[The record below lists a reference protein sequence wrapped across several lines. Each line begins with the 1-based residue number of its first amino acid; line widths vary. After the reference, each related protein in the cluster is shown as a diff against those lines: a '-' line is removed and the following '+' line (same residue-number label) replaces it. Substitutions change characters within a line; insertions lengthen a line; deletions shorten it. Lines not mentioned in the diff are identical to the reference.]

1 MKVFVTGGTGAIGGH
16 VIPTLIGA
24 GHEVSALARSTEKA
38 AVLTRQGAKPV
49 SVSIF
54 DTKALTKA
62 FAGHDVVVNL
72 ASSIPPMTKFLYAS
86 AWKDN
91 DRIRTL
97 GSAAVVD
104 AALAAGVGRVIQESV
119 SMLYRD
125 RGPRWV
131 DEDAPVDDYPMTKG
145 NLAAEASAKRFTSA
159 GGAGI
164 VVRLGWFYG
173 PGAAHSE
180 QILAQ
185 ARRRVGLVMG
195 APGGYVS
202 SIHMTDAGTAVA
214 AALTAPAGIYNVVD
228 DEPLTKREFADALAR
243 AAGKRAWV
251 RGPGRVA
258 LVLGDRVTSLTRS
271 LRVSNRRFRDATG
284 WRPAYP
290 SAREGWIATAK
301 AV

>member
-16 VIPTLIGA
+16 VIPTLIAA
-24 GHEVSALARSTEKA
+24 GHEVSALARSPEKA
-38 AVLTRQGAKPV
+38 AVLTGQGAKPV

-62 FAGHDVVVNL
+62 FAGHDAVVNL

-104 AALAAGVGRVIQESV
+104 AALAAGAGRVIQESV

-125 RGPRWV
+125 HGPRWV
-131 DEDAPVDDYPMTKG
+131 DEDAPVDDYPMTQG
-145 NLAAEASAKRFTSA
+145 NLAAEANAKRFTGA

-164 VVRLGWFYG
+164 VLRLGWFYG

-202 SIHMTDAGTAVA
+202 SIHMTDAGSAVA

-243 AAGKRAWV
+243 AAGKRSWV

-271 LRVSNRRFRDATG
+271 LRVRNTRFRTATG
-284 WRPAYP
+284 WRPEYP

-301 AV
+301 QV